1 MGGPISWLSPAA
13 MQVLGWALIHFVWQG
28 AAIAGLAAAV
38 MGFCRRPGTRYV
50 IGVGALALMTAMPV
64 VTFLLFDHSVPRPP
78 SLAVRAAFSVFDSF
92 PRTLLPWLV
101 QGWFAGVALLS
112 LRFAGGYIL
121 LEQKGRQQSTAAAAN
136 LLALCREVQ
145 QRLGIHRAIRYLECG
160 WLQVP
165 AVIGFMRPMI
175 LLPVAAL
182 AGLTEAQLR
191 AVIAHELAHV
201 RRWDFLVN
209 LFQILAETLLFY
221 HPAIWW
227 LNRRISAERELCC
240 DEIAMAEAGG
250 RIEYAHAL
258 VLMAKLGS
266 APGLAM
272 AATHGILSE
281 RIFHILGLPRAKPR
295 IAGLAGSV
303 VLLTASLGVAAVL
316 TGVPDFPAHN
326 NARVVAAA
334 ASGESLAVPRPNDDD
349 YVMQRRVA
357 RIRTIK
363 TPRISSIS
371 VLLPIVSVEV
381 DSPPAPV
388 DPLVVPAPQTDTP
401 AHPRS
406 IVAQELDTQL
416 PLDNDFPAP
425 VLKLN
430 ASYGLGEWTE
440 GETINYCK
448 EFAVQTVTQ
457 RANRTM
463 AVDDG
468 VKQRLSFFYWHCM
481 RSNAGGTI
489 RAYGDGGGWGTS
501 PAYVALGP
509 ASPGH
514 PANVS
519 GNWAIAFPSPLPY
532 VMALS
537 AETRSC
543 SFTQTGNTL
552 SGICM
557 GRDGSGTVAGVID
570 GRQVRWSWKLPLD
583 DGRREGEF
591 DFIATVGPDGAMTGQ
606 SIREGNL
613 LESFK
618 ATPSSAQVASQK

>member
-1 MGGPISWLSPAA
+1 
-13 MQVLGWALIHFVWQG
+13 MQALGWALIHFIWQG
-28 AAIAGLAAAV
+28 AAIASLAGAV
-38 MGFCRRPGTRYV
+38 MSFCRCPGARYV

-78 SLAVRAAFSVFDSF
+78 SSAVRAAFSVFDSF

-136 LLALCREVQ
+136 VLTLCREVQ

-250 RIEYAHAL
+250 RTEYAHAL

-266 APGLAM
+266 APDLAM

-295 IAGLAGSV
+295 IAGLAGSL

-316 TGVPDFPAHN
+316 TGVPDAPAHN

-334 ASGESLAVPRPNDDD
+334 ASGEALAGLVIRPNDDD
-349 YVMQRRVA
+349 YVMPRRVA
-357 RIRTIK
+357 HIRTIK
-363 TPRISSIS
+363 APHISSTS
-371 VLLPIVSVEV
+371 VLLPVVSV
-381 DSPPAPV
+381 DLSPAPAAD
-388 DPLVVPAPQTDTP
+388 DPPVAAVAGPHAP
-401 AHPRS
+401 S
-406 IVAQELDTQL
+406 IVAQELAVLDT
-416 PLDNDFPAP
+416 PVAVYPAP

-430 ASYGLGEWTE
+430 ASYGLGEGTE
-440 GETINYCK
+440 GQEITYCK
-448 EFAVQTVTQ
+448 DFAVQTVTQ
-457 RANRTM
+457 GANRSM

-468 VKQRLSFFYWHCM
+468 VKQRLSFFYWHCLV
-481 RSNAGGTI
+481 SNTTGRI
-489 RAYGDGGGWGTS
+489 YAYGDGVWGPG
-501 PAYVALGP
+501 PAYSAIGP
-509 ASPGH
+509 ASSDH
-514 PANVS
+514 PVNAA
-519 GNWAIAFPSPLPY
+519 GNWVMSFPTTQAFLMP
-532 VMALS
+532 MGE
-537 AETRSC
+537 ETRSC

-552 SGICM
+552 SGTCS
-557 GRDGSGTVAGVID
+557 GRDGSGAAVGVID

-583 DGRREGEF
+583 DGRREAEF
-591 DFIATVGPDGAMTGQ
+591 DFIGMVGPDGAMTGQ
-606 SIREGNL
+606 SIRDRGQLEG
-613 LESFK
+613 FM
-618 ATPSSAQVASQK
+618 ARPGGPQVASQK